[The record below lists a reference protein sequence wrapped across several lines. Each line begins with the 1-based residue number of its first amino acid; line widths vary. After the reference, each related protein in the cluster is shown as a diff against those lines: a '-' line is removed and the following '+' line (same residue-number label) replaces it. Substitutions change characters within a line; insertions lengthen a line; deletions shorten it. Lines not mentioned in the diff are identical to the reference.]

1 VTSVEARR
9 PVVVGVDGS
18 EPSLA
23 AADLAAAEAARRE
36 LPLELVHAYLLPMPM
51 RTAAATPDIAP
62 MVPSG
67 EVEAGDAVL
76 RDHAQ
81 RLLHAAAGR
90 VRAAYPD
97 LPMTSRL
104 RDGRPAEVLTE
115 ASRQASI
122 VVVGHRGTG
131 GFAGLLTGSVA
142 IQLANHAA
150 TPVIVVRGERR
161 DTGPVVVGVDGSEG
175 ARRAAAFAVEQAAV
189 HKTAVI
195 ALYAADGATEPALAQ
210 MGQPPPEVPA
220 EVTETLAVATGE
232 YPWVVVESQVRTG
245 RPAHELLVEASA
257 NARLVVVGSR
267 GRGGFR
273 GLLLGSIS
281 QALINHAHCP
291 IAVVGPGAEVA

>member
-1 VTSVEARR
+1 MTSVEARR

-23 AADLAAAEAARRE
+23 AADLAAREAARRE
-36 LPLELVHAYLLPMPM
+36 LPLELVHAYLLPLPM
-51 RTAAATPDIAP
+51 RTAATTPDIAP
-62 MVPSG
+62 TIPPG
-67 EVEAGDAVL
+67 EVETGEAVL
-76 RDHAQ
+76 RDHAE
-81 RLLHAAAGR
+81 RLLHAAAAR

-104 RDGRPAEVLTE
+104 RDGHAAAVLAA
-115 ASRQASI
+115 ASRQAAM

-131 GFAGLLTGSVA
+131 GFADLLTGSVA

-161 DTGPVVVGVDGSEG
+161 ETGPVLVGVDGSDG
-175 ARRAAAFAVEQAAV
+175 ARRAAAFAVEEAAV

-195 ALYAADGATEPALAQ
+195 ALYVADEGREPALAQ
-210 MGQPPPEVPA
+210 LGQPPPELPA
-220 EVTETLAVATGE
+220 DVAETLAVAAGE
-232 YPWVVVESQVRTG
+232 HPWVAVEPEVRTG
-245 RPAHELLVEASA
+245 RPAHELLVDASR

-281 QALINHAHCP
+281 QALVHHAHCP
-291 IAVVGPGAEVA
+291 VAVVGPGVELA